1 MAKTELIFAVI
12 AAISILCSWI
22 TLYLSMRE
30 HIRTQETVHDLSTAI
45 DGIRTHIDSL
55 VIDLKEDIIDVDDRM
70 TEAGLE
76 TMKIRTDD
84 HDRAIDSIRRDLLD
98 LQVISGTLPGKAS
111 TMHDDVENALQE
123 LKALQSNYLETR
135 AIVDNTKAQM
145 EKLAEAYA
153 SLRFTSMEIEH
164 IRDKLEELNADKAT
178 V

>member
-1 MAKTELIFAVI
+1 MTKTELIFAVI
-12 AAISILCSWI
+12 AAISLLCSWI
-22 TLYLSMRE
+22 TLYLSMRDQ
-30 HIRTQETVHDLSTAI
+30 IRTQEVVHDLSVYI
-45 DGIRTHIDSL
+45 DDNRAHTDSL
-55 VIDLKEDIIDVDDRM
+55 AIDLKEDLVNVDDRM

-98 LQVISGTLPGKAS
+98 LQVISGTLPGKAG

-153 SLRFTSMEIEH
+153 SLSFTSMEIEH
-164 IRDKLEELNADKAT
+164 IRDKLEEVTGNGAA
-178 V
+178 